1 MKYYGLA
8 IDLVDD
14 PQLIEKYK
22 EYHRQPWPEP
32 LQGLKEVGIED
43 MKIFLLGRRMFMFM
57 STVDQFDPAIDFAR
71 YMEQNPKAQ
80 EWDDLMRTYQQKLP
94 EAGPD
99 EWWAFMEQVFDLQDH
114 I

>member
-8 IDLVDD
+8 IDLKDD
-14 PQLIEKYK
+14 PQLVDTYK
-22 EYHRQPWPEP
+22 AYHRDPWPEP
-32 LQGLKEVGIED
+32 LQGLEAVGIED

-57 STVDQFDPAIDFAR
+57 STVDEFDPAVDFAR

-80 EWDDLMRTYQQKLP
+80 EWDDLMRTYQQQVP

-99 EWWAFMEQVFDLQDH
+99 EWWALMEQVFDLQDH